1 MLKAQEILVERYQ
14 LLRVLGESASR
25 QTWLAQDLVNHEQVV
40 VKLLITSD
48 QLQWENIRLFERE
61 AKVLRQL
68 DHPRIPQYYDDFVL
82 ERDIVSF
89 ALVQEYIPAKSLK
102 ELLASGKTFSETEVR
117 KIAVAVLKI
126 LIYLH
131 KLSPPVL
138 HRDIKP
144 SNLLFDESKIKN
156 QIYLVDFGA
165 VQDRAA
171 TEGATFT
178 VVGTYGYAPLEQFGG
193 RATPASDLY
202 ALGATLIHLAT
213 GIPPADL
220 PQFDSKMQFAHLTK
234 LNPGFVRWLQQI
246 TEPNLENR
254 FQTAS
259 AALEALQINQ
269 SAITS
274 AYKDVPYS
282 PISVRKS
289 LDKLAISV
297 PSIDEKAIGLILG
310 GIGLPIWVLFWK
322 YVTSNITFS
331 IKNIP
336 ILSWVFIWLIM
347 GILLA
352 AWWILPNEIESY
364 IYFDNQNFEIQWKLF
379 GITIKKQHGNVLDIN
394 KVYSSKI
401 SSKNQNHK
409 QMYEVVLSLGVDE
422 YYIGRLRQG
431 LSQEESRYLASEI
444 RDWLGI

>member
-14 LLRVLGESASR
+14 LLHVLGESASR
-25 QTWLAQDLVNHEQVV
+25 QAWLAQDLVNHEQVV

-48 QLQWENIRLFERE
+48 QLQWENVRLFERE

-89 ALVQEYIPAKSLK
+89 ALVQEYIAAKSLK

-131 KLSPPVL
+131 TLSPPVL

-144 SNLLFDESKIKN
+144 SNLLFDESKIQN

-213 GIPPADL
+213 GISPADL

-234 LNPGFVRWLQQI
+234 LNPGFVRWLQLL

-289 LDKLAISV
+289 SDKLAIYI

-310 GIGLPIWVLFWK
+310 GIGLPLWVLFWK

-331 IKNIP
+331 IENIS
-336 ILSWVFIWLIM
+336 ILFWVIIWLVM
-347 GILLA
+347 SILLA
-352 AWWILPNEIESY
+352 AWWILPNEIESN

-379 GITIKKQHGNVLDIN
+379 GITVKKQRGNVLDIN
-394 KVYSSKI
+394 KVYSSQI

-409 QMYEVVLSLGVDE
+409 QMYEVILSLGVDE

>member
-25 QTWLAQDLVNHEQVV
+25 QTWLAQDLVNHQQVV

-48 QLQWENIRLFERE
+48 QLQWENVRLFERE

-117 KIAVAVLKI
+117 EIAVAVLKI

-144 SNLLFDESKIKN
+144 SNLLFDPSKNKN
-156 QIYLVDFGA
+156 QVYLVDFGA

-171 TEGATFT
+171 NEGATFT

-234 LNPGFVRWLQQI
+234 LNPGLVKWLQLL

-269 SAITS
+269 LAITNGNL
-274 AYKDVPYS
+274 DTPLT

-289 LDKLAISV
+289 SDKLTIHI
-297 PSIDEKAIGLILG
+297 PSLDENAIGLILG
-310 GIGLPIWVLFWK
+310 GIGLPVWILFWK
-322 YVTSNITFS
+322 YATSS
-331 IKNIP
+331 VPLSLKSLP
-336 ILSWVFIWLIM
+336 IFFWVFIWLIM
-347 GILLA
+347 GILLV
-352 AWWILPNEIESY
+352 AWWILPNQIESY
-364 IYFDNQNFEIQWKLF
+364 IYFDNQNFEIHWKLF
-379 GITIKKQHGNVLDIN
+379 GITIKKQRGNVLDIS
-394 KVYSSKI
+394 KVYSSQI

-409 QMYEVVLSLGVDE
+409 QMYEVILSLGVDE
-422 YYIGRLRQG
+422 HYISRLRQN
-431 LSQEESRYLASEI
+431 LNQEESRYLASEI

>member
-14 LLRVLGESASR
+14 LVRVLGESASR

-144 SNLLFDESKIKN
+144 SNLLLDSSKIKN

-234 LNPGFVRWLQQI
+234 LNPGFVRWLQLL

-254 FQTAS
+254 FQTAE

-269 SAITS
+269 LAITS
-274 AYKDVPYS
+274 ANQDIPDTF
-282 PISVRKS
+282 ISVRKS
-289 LDKLAISV
+289 SDKLAINIPSV
-297 PSIDEKAIGLILG
+297 NKNVIKLVLGVSVLSFWIFFWQYATRSVSFSINT
-310 GIGLPIWVLFWK
+310 LPILTWVFMWLLIGSLLTAWWVL
-322 YVTSNITFS
+322 
-331 IKNIP
+331 
-336 ILSWVFIWLIM
+336 
-347 GILLA
+347 
-352 AWWILPNEIESY
+352 PNYIESD

-379 GITIKKQHGNVLDIN
+379 GFTVKKQRGKVSDID
-394 KVYSSKI
+394 KVYSSKG
-401 SSKNQNHK
+401 SYQNQK
-409 QMYEVVLSLGVDE
+409 QMNEVILSLGVDE
-422 YYIGRLRQG
+422 YYIGRFKQS
-431 LSQEESRYLASEI
+431 LSQEESRYLASTI
-444 RDWLGI
+444 RGWLGI

>member
-14 LLRVLGESASR
+14 LLDVLGESASR
-25 QTWLAQDLVNHEQVV
+25 QTWLAQDLVNQEQVV

-48 QLQWENIRLFERE
+48 QLQWDNLRLFERE

-82 ERDIVSF
+82 ERDIISF

-117 KIAVAVLKI
+117 EIAIAVLKI

-144 SNLLFDESKIKN
+144 SNLLFDESKSKN
-156 QIYLVDFGA
+156 QVYLVDFGA

-171 TEGATFT
+171 AEGATFT

-234 LNPGFVRWLQQI
+234 LNPGFVRWLQLL
-246 TEPNLENR
+246 TEPNLEKR
-254 FQTAS
+254 FQTAP
-259 AALEALQINQ
+259 AALEALQTNQ
-269 SAITS
+269 LAISSANQDIPDTF
-274 AYKDVPYS
+274 
-282 PISVRKS
+282 ISVRKS
-289 LDKLAISV
+289 SDKLAIHIPSLNKNASV
-297 PSIDEKAIGLILG
+297 LILG
-310 GIGLPIWVLFWK
+310 GFALTVWLFFWK
-322 YVTSNITFS
+322 YAMTDVSFS
-331 IKNIP
+331 VISLP
-336 ILSWVFIWLIM
+336 IFMWVFIWVVM
-347 GILLA
+347 GILLT
-352 AWWILPNEIESY
+352 AWFVLPSYIESY

-379 GITIKKQHGNVLDIN
+379 GLTVRKQRGKVLDID
-394 KVYSSKI
+394 KVYSSKGGYQ
-401 SSKNQNHK
+401 NQK
-409 QMYEVVLSLGVDE
+409 QVYEVILSLGVDE
-422 YYIGRLRQG
+422 YYIGRFKQS
-431 LSQEESRYLASEI
+431 LSQEESRYLASTI

>member
-14 LLRVLGESASR
+14 LVRVLGESASR

-144 SNLLFDESKIKN
+144 SNLLLDSSKIKN

-234 LNPGFVRWLQQI
+234 LNPGFVRWLQLL

-254 FQTAS
+254 FQTAE

-269 SAITS
+269 LAITS
-274 AYKDVPYS
+274 ANQDIPDTF
-282 PISVRKS
+282 ISVQKS
-289 LDKLAISV
+289 SDKLAINIPSV
-297 PSIDEKAIGLILG
+297 NKNVIKLVLGVSVLSFWIFFWQYATRSVSFSINT
-310 GIGLPIWVLFWK
+310 LPILTWVFMWLLIGSLLTAWWVL
-322 YVTSNITFS
+322 
-331 IKNIP
+331 
-336 ILSWVFIWLIM
+336 
-347 GILLA
+347 
-352 AWWILPNEIESY
+352 PNYIESD

-379 GITIKKQHGNVLDIN
+379 GFTVKKQRGKVSDID
-394 KVYSSKI
+394 KVYSSKG
-401 SSKNQNHK
+401 SYQNQK
-409 QMYEVVLSLGVDE
+409 QMNEVILSLGVDE
-422 YYIGRLRQG
+422 YYIGRFKQS
-431 LSQEESRYLASEI
+431 LSQEESRYLASTI
-444 RDWLGI
+444 RGWLGI

>member
-25 QTWLAQDLVNHEQVV
+25 QTWLAEDLVNKKQVV
-40 VKLLITSD
+40 VKLLIASD
-48 QLQWENIRLFERE
+48 QLQWENLRLFERE

-68 DHPRIPQYYDDFVL
+68 DHPRIPQYYDDFVV
-82 ERDIVSF
+82 ERDIVCF

-117 KIAVAVLKI
+117 EIAIAVLKI

-144 SNLLFDESKIKN
+144 SNLLFDESKSKN

-171 TEGATFT
+171 SVGATFT

-234 LNPGFVRWLQQI
+234 LNPGFVRWLQLL
-246 TEPNLENR
+246 TEPNIENR
-254 FQTAS
+254 FQTAPS
-259 AALEALQINQ
+259 ALEALEINQ
-269 SAITS
+269 LAIANANLDT
-274 AYKDVPYS
+274 PLT
-282 PISVRKS
+282 PISIHKS
-289 LDKLAISV
+289 SDKL
-297 PSIDEKAIGLILG
+297 SINIPCLNKNIIGLIVG
-310 GIGLPIWVLFWK
+310 GVGLSFWIFFWK
-322 YVTSNITFS
+322 YATSSVSFS
-331 IKNIP
+331 INALP
-336 ILSWVFIWLIM
+336 IFTWAFIWLLV
-347 GILLA
+347 GSLLT
-352 AWWILPNEIESY
+352 AWWVLPSY
-364 IYFDNQNFEIQWKLF
+364 IETDICFDNQIFEIQWKLF
-379 GITIKKQHGNVLDIN
+379 GFTVKKQRGKVSEID
-394 KVYSSKI
+394 KVYSSKG
-401 SSKNQNHK
+401 SYQNQK
-409 QMYEVVLSLGVDE
+409 QMNEVILSLGVNE
-422 YYIGRLRQG
+422 YYIGRFKQS
-431 LSQEESRYLASEI
+431 LSSEESRYLASTI

>member
-14 LLRVLGESASR
+14 LVRVLGESASR

-144 SNLLFDESKIKN
+144 SNLLLDSSKIKN

-220 PQFDSKMQFAHLTK
+220 PQFDSKMQFAYLTK
-234 LNPGFVRWLQQI
+234 LNPGFVRWLQLL

-254 FQTAS
+254 FQTAE

-269 SAITS
+269 LAITS
-274 AYKDVPYS
+274 ANQDIPDTF
-282 PISVRKS
+282 ISVRKS
-289 LDKLAISV
+289 SDKLAINIPSV
-297 PSIDEKAIGLILG
+297 NKNVIKLVLGVSVLSFWIFFWQYATRSVSFSINT
-310 GIGLPIWVLFWK
+310 LPILTWVFMWLLIGSLLTAWWVL
-322 YVTSNITFS
+322 
-331 IKNIP
+331 
-336 ILSWVFIWLIM
+336 
-347 GILLA
+347 
-352 AWWILPNEIESY
+352 PNYIESD

-379 GITIKKQHGNVLDIN
+379 GFTVKKQRGKVSDID
-394 KVYSSKI
+394 KVYSSKG
-401 SSKNQNHK
+401 SYQNQK
-409 QMYEVVLSLGVDE
+409 QMNEVILSLGVDE
-422 YYIGRLRQG
+422 YYIGRFKQS
-431 LSQEESRYLASEI
+431 LSQEESRYLASTI
-444 RDWLGI
+444 RGWLGI

>member
-14 LLRVLGESASR
+14 LLHVLGESASR

-131 KLSPPVL
+131 TLSPPVL

-144 SNLLFDESKIKN
+144 SNLLFDSSKIKN
-156 QIYLVDFGA
+156 QVYLVDFGA

-289 LDKLAISV
+289 LDKLAIYV

-310 GIGLPIWVLFWK
+310 GIGLPLWVLFWK

-331 IKNIP
+331 ISNIY

-364 IYFDNQNFEIQWKLF
+364 IYFDNQSFEIQWKLF
-379 GITIKKQHGNVLDIN
+379 GITIKKQRGNVLDIN
-394 KVYSSKI
+394 KVYSSQI

-409 QMYEVVLSLGVDE
+409 QMYEVILSLGVDE

>member
-48 QLQWENIRLFERE
+48 QLQWENVRLFERE

-131 KLSPPVL
+131 TLSPPVL

-144 SNLLFDESKIKN
+144 SNLLFDSSKSKN

-178 VVGTYGYAPLEQFGG
+178 VVGTYSLVDA
-193 RATPASDLY
+193 R
-202 ALGATLIHLAT
+202 HLH
-213 GIPPADL
+213 P
-220 PQFDSKMQFAHLTK
+220 
-234 LNPGFVRWLQQI
+234 
-246 TEPNLENR
+246 
-254 FQTAS
+254 
-259 AALEALQINQ
+259 
-269 SAITS
+269 TS
-274 AYKDVPYS
+274 
-282 PISVRKS
+282 
-289 LDKLAISV
+289 
-297 PSIDEKAIGLILG
+297 
-310 GIGLPIWVLFWK
+310 
-322 YVTSNITFS
+322 T
-331 IKNIP
+331 
-336 ILSWVFIWLIM
+336 
-347 GILLA
+347 
-352 AWWILPNEIESY
+352 
-364 IYFDNQNFEIQWKLF
+364 
-379 GITIKKQHGNVLDIN
+379 H
-394 KVYSSKI
+394 
-401 SSKNQNHK
+401 
-409 QMYEVVLSLGVDE
+409 
-422 YYIGRLRQG
+422 
-431 LSQEESRYLASEI
+431 
-444 RDWLGI
+444 

>member
-25 QTWLAQDLVNHEQVV
+25 QTWLAQDLVNQEQVV

-48 QLQWENIRLFERE
+48 QLQWDNLRLFERE

-117 KIAVAVLKI
+117 DIAIAVLKI

-144 SNLLFDESKIKN
+144 SNLLFDESKSKN

-171 TEGATFT
+171 SEGATFT

-213 GIPPADL
+213 GISPADL
-220 PQFDSKMQFAHLTK
+220 PQFNSKMQFAHLTK

-254 FQTAS
+254 FQTAP
-259 AALEALQINQ
+259 AALEALEINQ
-269 SAITS
+269 LAITNGNL
-274 AYKDVPYS
+274 YTPLT
-282 PISVRKS
+282 PILVRKS
-289 LDKLAISV
+289 SDKLAIHI
-297 PSIDEKAIGLILG
+297 PSLNKNIIGLTVG
-310 GIGLPIWVLFWK
+310 GVGLLFWLFFWK
-322 YVTSNITFS
+322 YATASVTYSLAS
-331 IKNIP
+331 LP
-336 ILSWVFIWLIM
+336 IFTWVYIWLIM
-347 GILLA
+347 GILLT
-352 AWWILPNEIESY
+352 AWWILPNYIETD
-364 IYFDNQNFEIQWKLF
+364 IDFDNQNFEMKWKLF
-379 GITIKKQHGNVLDIN
+379 GFTVKKQRGKVSDID
-394 KVYSSKI
+394 KVYSSKG
-401 SSKNQNHK
+401 SYQNQK
-409 QMYEVVLSLGVDE
+409 QIHEVILSLGVDE
-422 YYIGRLRQG
+422 YYIGRFKQS
-431 LSQEESRYLASEI
+431 LSQEESRYLASTI

>member
-1 MLKAQEILVERYQ
+1 MLKTQEILVERYQ

-25 QTWLAQDLVNHEQVV
+25 QTWLAEDLVNKEQVV

-48 QLQWENIRLFERE
+48 QLQWENLRLFERE
-61 AKVLRQL
+61 AKVLRHL

-102 ELLASGKTFSETEVR
+102 ELLASGKTFTETEVR
-117 KIAVAVLKI
+117 DIAIAVLKI

-144 SNLLFDESKIKN
+144 SNLLFDESKTRN

-171 TEGATFT
+171 AEGATFT

-234 LNPGFVRWLQQI
+234 LNPGFVRWLQLL
-246 TEPNLENR
+246 TEPNLEKR

-269 SAITS
+269 LAITNGNLET
-274 AYKDVPYS
+274 PLT

-289 LDKLAISV
+289 SDKLAIHI
-297 PSIDEKAIGLILG
+297 PSLNKNPVGLIVG
-310 GIGLPIWVLFWK
+310 GVGLVVWFILWK
-322 YVTSNITFS
+322 YVIASVTYSLTTF
-331 IKNIP
+331 P
-336 ILSWVFIWLIM
+336 IFAWVYIWLIM
-347 GILLA
+347 GVLLT
-352 AWWILPNEIESY
+352 AWWTLPRYIETY
-364 IYFDNQNFEIQWKLF
+364 IDFDNQNFEIKWKLF
-379 GITIKKQHGNVLDIN
+379 GFTVKNQLGKVLDID
-394 KVYSSKI
+394 KVYNSKG
-401 SSKNQNHK
+401 SYQNQKRIH
-409 QMYEVVLSLGVDE
+409 EVILSLGVNE
-422 YYIGRLRQG
+422 YYISRFKQS
-431 LSQEESRYLASEI
+431 LSQEESRYLASTI